1 MPGVGKPNG
10 ETIRGTR
17 SMNNGPLRIVH
28 CFRAPVGGLFRHVSD
43 LVQAQARA
51 GHAVGIICDSS
62 TGGAFEDKIF
72 DHLQPFL
79 ALGVKRFPMRRQIAP
94 SDFAAIWRLL
104 REVRSLDPDIL
115 HAHGAKG
122 GVYARVAGTLS
133 RVIGSSPARFY
144 TPHGGSLYYDPN
156 SLSGKIYFAAERILE
171 RMTDGFIFVS
181 EFEAEAYRSKVGAP
195 ARPVELIRNGLR
207 PEEYEVVV
215 PGSDAADFLLI
226 GELVDRKGLDTF
238 IEALAAMSKVSAT
251 PPTAV
256 IVGDGADKAR
266 YQAMTGELGLS
277 DFVSFRKPMRA
288 RQAFEL
294 ARTVVV
300 PSRAESMPYIVL
312 EAIGAG
318 MPVIASKV
326 GGIPEIFGKTAD
338 RLIPPGDATALARAM
353 TADRDAPQEARTR
366 AADLRSQIE
375 PQFTV
380 ENMVAP
386 IEAAY
391 RAAILSRC

>member
-1 MPGVGKPNG
+1 MPGDHKSNDEP
-10 ETIRGTR
+10 ILGTKA
-17 SMNNGPLRIVH
+17 MNDRPLRIIH

-43 LVQAQARA
+43 LVQAQARD

-79 ALGVKRFPMRRQIAP
+79 RLGVKRFPMRRQIAP
-94 SDFAAIWRLL
+94 SDIAAIWHML
-104 REVRSLDPDIL
+104 REVRPLDPDVL

-122 GVYARVAGTLS
+122 GAYARVAGTLL
-133 RVIGSSPARFY
+133 RAIGLNPARFY

-156 SLSGKIYFAAERILE
+156 ALSGRVYFAAERILE

-181 EFEAEAYRSKVGAP
+181 KYEADAYRSKVGNP
-195 ARPVELIRNGLR
+195 ACPVDLIRNGLR
-207 PEEYEVVV
+207 PEEYEVIV
-215 PGSDAADFLLI
+215 PGPNAADFLLI

-238 IEALAAMSKVSAT
+238 IEALAAMSQVSAT
-251 PPTAV
+251 QPTAV
-256 IVGDGADKAR
+256 IVGEGADKAR
-266 YQAMTGELGLS
+266 YQAMVHDLGLS
-277 DFVSFRKPMRA
+277 EFVSFRKPMRA

-294 ARTVVV
+294 ARTVVI

-318 MPVIASKV
+318 MPVIATNV
-326 GGIPEIFGKTAD
+326 GGIPEIFGETAN
-338 RLIPPGDATALARAM
+338 RLVPPGEVTALARAM
-353 TADRDAPQEARTR
+353 TAKRNAPQEAKAD
-366 AADLRSQIE
+366 AAELRRKIE
-375 PQFTV
+375 PQFSV
-380 ENMVAP
+380 EKMVAS

-391 RAAILSRC
+391 RAALLARG